1 MNKMILKT
9 QATSKIVTKMSESLV
24 LSTPL
29 IAKPIV
35 DSISD
40 ELYVELT
47 IYKAKRLYS
56 EEIVIAW
63 NLVSFALTKYATVT

>member
-9 QATSKIVTKMSESLV
+9 QVTSKIVTKIIESLE

-29 IAKPIV
+29 NAKPII
-35 DSISD
+35 DAIRD
-40 ELYVELT
+40 ELNAEEI
-47 IYKAKRLYS
+47 IYKAKRLYN
-56 EEIVIAW
+56 EEIAIAW